1 MFMQG
6 SATQIQLKGPQRFG
20 LGVWLVLLIILG
32 SVLFPSQ
39 AACETLGLKD
49 PNGNFVPKVT
59 VTVGH
64 KEVVIKKTD
73 PQASFTSISLTLNP
87 KYHKLIQNV
96 TQLEIQWVN
105 ANNEPGKPLPFAG
118 SLYNSTTMVF
128 RAPMTKSLSLKLLD
142 KTKKNLFA
150 GKSVGDL
157 FTISIGDQQLI
168 SSEAVAEK
176 ERTVQLGTGR
186 DVSINVDKTV
196 IAFNENNFKKGE
208 ILNVDNRSGSD
219 QVIGV
224 ELPEKGLLYDQVIRK
239 PEQTKIP
246 RENWDKFTLASDSG
260 IFIVLIPEDDPAQ
273 LSQLDGKE
281 IVIKVFQ
288 GNKIKETRK
297 IPIKTSA
304 DLRGAG
310 KSSGGPGEPVQP
322 EEPSQQSKLEAESSR
337 AADPVEASAPPA
349 RRETA
354 SSRETAQA
362 NRRLGGLWLW
372 IIEIF
377 NLVLLAGL
385 AVYAIFFMLPK
396 IQVLEDRLAK
406 NEMFIHGSR
415 EAIREELDQIKAE
428 ILRQCQKDPSQE

>member
-1 MFMQG
+1 M
-6 SATQIQLKGPQRFG
+6 
-20 LGVWLVLLIILG
+20 
-32 SVLFPSQ
+32 
-39 AACETLGLKD
+39 
-49 PNGNFVPKVT
+49 
-59 VTVGH
+59 
-64 KEVVIKKTD
+64 
-73 PQASFTSISLTLNP
+73 
-87 KYHKLIQNV
+87 
-96 TQLEIQWVN
+96 
-105 ANNEPGKPLPFAG
+105 
-118 SLYNSTTMVF
+118 
-128 RAPMTKSLSLKLLD
+128 
-142 KTKKNLFA
+142 
-150 GKSVGDL
+150 
-157 FTISIGDQQLI
+157 
-168 SSEAVAEK
+168 
-176 ERTVQLGTGR
+176 
-186 DVSINVDKTV
+186 SINVDKTV

-310 KSSGGPGEPVQP
+310 KSSGVPGEPVQP

-337 AADPVEASAPPA
+337 AAEPVEASAPPA

-354 SSRETAQA
+354 SSGETAQA